1 MGGYREEV
9 IFSLLLQ
16 RDRDNLGE
24 TGKLCLGRRLPGKA
38 FVNFTF
44 PHFHVILLHFSTDS

>member
-9 IFSLLLQ
+9 SFSLLLQ

-24 TGKLCLGRRLPGKA
+24 TGKLCLGRRLLGKD

>member
-16 RDRDNLGE
+16 RDRDSLGE

-44 PHFHVILLHFSTDS
+44 PHFHVILLPFSTNS